1 MACANRAGCSCA
13 LVSLPADSVT
23 RPGSAG
29 WWCSVCVAGGFYG
42 DVVCVRV
49 PLHLTPNAGEPSL
62 VAPGCRG
69 GAGRGLGRVAV
80 RARGSSPVARARAE
94 GCEATRGMRLR
105 RAQDG

>member
-1 MACANRAGCSCA
+1 M
-13 LVSLPADSVT
+13 
-23 RPGSAG
+23 
-29 WWCSVCVAGGFYG
+29 CVAGGFYG